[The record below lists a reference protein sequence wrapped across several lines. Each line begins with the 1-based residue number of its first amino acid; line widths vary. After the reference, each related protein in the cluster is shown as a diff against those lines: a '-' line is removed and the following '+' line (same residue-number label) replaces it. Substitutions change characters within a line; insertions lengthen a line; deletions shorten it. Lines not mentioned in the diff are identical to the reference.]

1 LREFARYDFMWE
13 TWVEQEVFKV
23 DYLGGDIQVRVHSN
37 KALTTSH
44 LVLPSWISGSIADAG
59 NGVYDLT
66 LHITQNDTGA
76 DRVAIIEV
84 DTALVK
90 VEQVIAGDYGIDY
103 GFDYS

>member
-1 LREFARYDFMWE
+1 MWE
-13 TWVEQEVFKV
+13 TWAEQEVFKV